1 MSGKFCSQSA
11 LRSFA
16 QTYLIER
23 SQNSRLLR
31 TKFTDLLGCRLP
43 LQQAAIGSLANPRLA
58 SAVANAG
65 GLGMVGITGFQPEK
79 TFEVLQSLKE
89 RTSGAFGVN
98 IIMPL
103 DEADNIMKSAE
114 AAARIAKVVEFF
126 YGWPDPSL
134 VKTVHSKGALV
145 SWQLGSKEEA
155 VAAEKAGCDLVV
167 AQGIEAGGHIRGKI
181 GLIPLLEEVLE
192 SVKVPVV
199 AAGGIGSGR
208 AMAAMLAAGASAV
221 RIGTRFV
228 AAREAEAHPE
238 YVEALIGA
246 RAEDTVITERFSRLW
261 PNAPHRVL
269 RSSLDAA
276 ETFQGEIVAQG
287 EDPDTGEKYPIRRF
301 ESSTASKLT
310 SGNIRA
316 MPLWAGESVGAVK
329 KVQSAAEIV
338 QELCEEAEEYLR
350 RWND

>member
-1 MSGKFCSQSA
+1 MSGNFCSQSA
-11 LRSFA
+11 VRSFA

-23 SQNSRLLR
+23 SQNFRLLR

-58 SAVANAG
+58 GAVANAG

-192 SVKVPVV
+192 SVKV
-199 AAGGIGSGR
+199 
-208 AMAAMLAAGASAV
+208 
-221 RIGTRFV
+221 
-228 AAREAEAHPE
+228 REAEAHPE

-276 ETFQGEIVAQG
+276 ETFQGEIVAHG

-301 ESSTASKLT
+301 ESGTASKLT

-316 MPLWAGESVGAVK
+316 MPLWAGESVGGVK
-329 KVQSAAEIV
+329 KIQSAAEIV
-338 QELCEEAEEYLR
+338 QELSEEAEEYLK